1 MSVFRRDPDSV
12 LPFTWDWSDWLAAF
26 PDEVSPTIDSHE
38 IDADEGIT
46 VVSSSNDFTSVTAV
60 ISGGTAGSTYSVTCR
75 ITLDTGPPYVDERTI
90 RLVTEER

>member
-26 PDEVSPTIDSHE
+26 PDDPTPTIDAHS
-38 IDADEGIT
+38 IDADDGIT
-46 VVSSSNDFTSVTAV
+46 VESSSHDDTSVTAV

-75 ITLDTGPPYVDERTI
+75 VTLDTGTPYVDERTI